1 MNVELLL
8 SICIHTWNLTLEM
21 APYLL
26 FGFLGAGIL
35 SQFISRSFIQ
45 NHLGQHASHPE
56 LKAALFGVPMPIC
69 SCGVLPLAAG
79 LRRQGASASSTAS
92 FLASTPQTGIDSLLV
107 TYALLGW
114 VFALFRA
121 MIAFISGV
129 LCGWSIRLLKT
140 PHPTTTP
147 STQITENVTLRDRF
161 IAAWKYGFITLP
173 RDIARPLLLGLI
185 LSGVLTVFL
194 PETPFSNHLAH
205 PLLSM
210 LIMIII
216 GLPLYICSS
225 ASVPLAYAFIQSGV
239 PSGAA
244 LVFLIMGPATNIAT
258 LTTLHKLIGA
268 RATTLFFLVLTTTA
282 LLAGSC
288 MNYFSPKLGLE
299 AALCDAHGA
308 NNPYEV
314 LAAILLFGLLL
325 NGIRLKK

>member
-1 MNVELLL
+1 MVEIIL
-8 SICIHTWNLTLEM
+8 SICIHTWNLTLKM

-45 NHLGQHASHPE
+45 KHLGQHASHSE

-121 MIAFISGV
+121 IVAFISGI
-129 LCGWSIRLLKT
+129 LCGWSIRLIEN
-140 PHPTTTP
+140 PHINTT
-147 STQITENVTLRDRF
+147 STTQSTEKSDLRKQC
-161 IAAWKYGFITLP
+161 ISVLKYGFITLP
-173 RDIARPLLLGLI
+173 RDIARPLLLGLF

-194 PETPFSNHLAH
+194 PEAPFSNHLAH
-205 PLLSM
+205 PHLSM

-258 LTTLHKLIGA
+258 LTTLHKLLGA
-268 RATTLFFLVLTTTA
+268 RATTIFFTVLTTTA
-282 LLAGSC
+282 LLAGSF
-288 MNYFSPKLGLE
+288 MNYYSPKLGLE
-299 AALCDAHGA
+299 SALCDAHRTS
-308 NNPYEV
+308 NSYEV

>member
-1 MNVELLL
+1 
-8 SICIHTWNLTLEM
+8 M

-45 NHLGQHASHPE
+45 KHLGQHASNSE

-69 SCGVLPLAAG
+69 SCGVLPLAAS

-114 VFALFRA
+114 IFALVRA
-121 MIAFISGV
+121 IVAFISGI
-129 LCGWSIRLLKT
+129 LCGWSMRLIDK
-140 PHPTTTP
+140 PRFNNTTI
-147 STQITENVTLRDRF
+147 TQSIEKSDQRKRF
-161 IAAWKYGFITLP
+161 ISVLTYGFITLP
-173 RDIARPLLLGLI
+173 RDIARPLLLGLF
-185 LSGVLTVFL
+185 LSGVLTIFL

-205 PLLSM
+205 PHLSM

-216 GLPLYICSS
+216 GFPLYICSS

-239 PSGAA
+239 PAGAA

-268 RATTLFFLVLTTTA
+268 RATTLFFIVLTTTA

-288 MNYFSPKLGLE
+288 MNYYSPQLGLE
-299 AALCDAHGA
+299 SAHCELHGT
-308 NNPYEV
+308 NNTYEV
-314 LAAILLFGLLL
+314 LSAILLLSLLI

>member
-1 MNVELLL
+1 
-8 SICIHTWNLTLEM
+8 
-21 APYLL
+21 
-26 FGFLGAGIL
+26 
-35 SQFISRSFIQ
+35 
-45 NHLGQHASHPE
+45 
-56 LKAALFGVPMPIC
+56 MPIC
-69 SCGVLPLAAG
+69 SCGVLPLAAS

-114 VFALFRA
+114 IFALVRA
-121 MIAFISGV
+121 IVAFISGI
-129 LCGWSIRLLKT
+129 LCGWSIRLIEKPLLNT
-140 PHPTTTP
+140 NSTTQ
-147 STQITENVTLRDRF
+147 SIEKSDLRKQCLS
-161 IAAWKYGFITLP
+161 ALTYGFITLP
-173 RDIARPLLLGLI
+173 RDIARPLLLGLF

-194 PETPFSNHLAH
+194 PEAPFSNHLAH
-205 PLLSM
+205 PHLSM

-258 LTTLHKLIGA
+258 LTTLHKLIGG
-268 RATTLFFLVLTTTA
+268 RATILFFIVLTTTA

-288 MNYFSPKLGLE
+288 MNYCSPQLGLE
-299 AALCDAHGA
+299 SAHCDAHGTSKS
-308 NNPYEV
+308 YEI
-314 LAAILLFGLLL
+314 LAAILLLGLLL

>member
-1 MNVELLL
+1 
-8 SICIHTWNLTLEM
+8 M

-35 SQFISRSFIQ
+35 SQLISRSFIQ
-45 NHLGQHASHPE
+45 NHLGHNASYPE

-121 MIAFISGV
+121 IVAFVSGI
-129 LCGWSIRLLKT
+129 LCGWSIRLIKT
-140 PHPTTTP
+140 PPQNTAP
-147 STQITENVTLRDRF
+147 STHIIEKSALRDRC
-161 IAAWKYGFITLP
+161 ISACKYGFITLP
-173 RDIARPLLLGLI
+173 KDIARPLLLGLI

-210 LIMIII
+210 LVMILI

-239 PSGAA
+239 PSGAV

-268 RATTLFFLVLTTTA
+268 RATVLFFIVLISTA
-282 LLAGSC
+282 LIAGSC
-288 MNYFSPKLGLE
+288 MTYYSPKLGLE
-299 AALCDAHGA
+299 AAFCDAHGA
-308 NNPYEV
+308 TNQYQI
-314 LAAILLFGLLL
+314 LAAILLLGLLL